1 MPTIEEEVVSIDT
14 MIRTEERT
22 TDDVADQVFRAT
34 LGAMELLSIYVGD
47 RLGWYESLR
56 QDGPAT
62 PAELAKHTGTAPR
75 YAREWL
81 EQQAVVGLL
90 EVDDSGPERR
100 FSLPPASAEVLTDAD
115 SLSYL
120 GPLGRM
126 MAAVG
131 PRLPELLDAYRT
143 GDGVSW
149 DKLGPDARESQA
161 ALNRPWFLHA
171 LPGTLRG
178 VAELDDILRRPGAR
192 ILDVGCGGGW
202 STIALAAAYPTTEL
216 VGVDVDAPSIGMAR
230 RNAAE
235 RGIGPDRLTFQVADA
250 GSLGSGGG
258 STQDAGF
265 DLAFAFE
272 CVHDMSQPVEVLGA
286 VRQALRPGGVLV
298 VMDEAVNEKF
308 SAPGDDLER
317 LMYGFSLFVCLP
329 DGLSSAPS
337 EGTGTVM
344 RPAVLRGYAERA
356 GFESVD
362 VLPITDFG
370 FFRFYRLR

>member
-1 MPTIEEEVVSIDT
+1 MSTDVT
-14 MIRTEERT
+14 RMIEERT

-34 LGAMELLSIYVGD
+34 LGAMDLLSIYVGD
-47 RLGWYESLR
+47 RLGWYAALR
-56 QDGPAT
+56 EQGPAT
-62 PAELAKHTGTAPR
+62 PTELAQRTATAPR

-81 EQQAVVGLL
+81 EQQAVTGLL
-90 EVDDSGPERR
+90 QVEDSEPERR
-100 FSLPPASAEVLTDAD
+100 FTLPAASAEVLTDDD

-149 DKLGPDARESQA
+149 DELGPDAREGQA
-161 ALNRPWFLHA
+161 AVNRPWFLHA
-171 LPGTLRG
+171 LPGALRG
-178 VAELDDILRRPGAR
+178 VAELDEILRRPGAR
-192 ILDVGCGGGW
+192 ILDVGCGAGW
-202 STIALAAAYPTTEL
+202 STIALASAYPTAEL
-216 VGVDVDAPSIGMAR
+216 VGVDVDAPSIEMAR

-235 RGIGPDRLTFQVADA
+235 RGIDQDRLAFRTADA
-250 GSLGSGGG
+250 GTLGSADG
-258 STQDAGF
+258 SGHDAGF

-272 CVHDMSQPVEVLGA
+272 CVHDMSRPVEVLAA
-286 VRQALRPGGVLV
+286 VRQALRPGGLLV
-298 VMDEAVNEKF
+298 VMDEAVNEEF
-308 SAPGDDLER
+308 RAPGDDLER

-344 RPAVLRGYAERA
+344 RPKVLRSYAERA